1 MARHLA
7 SSVRELDPP
16 RQYPASRIWLRA
28 DGAGGITGDLPIE
41 RIAESRVTS
50 HESR

>member
-7 SSVRELDPP
+7 SSVHELDSL
-16 RQYPASRIWLRA
+16 RQYPAGRVWLRTSW
-28 DGAGGITGDLPIE
+28 AGGITGDLPIE
-41 RIAESRVTS
+41 RIAESRITS